1 MTNMQELIGQ
11 SLGQYKITEQIG
23 KGGMATI
30 FKAYQPGLN
39 REVAL
44 KILPPYVAEKEG
56 FTERFTREAQAIGNL
71 HHPNI
76 LPVYDSGQDKGY
88 GYIAMRYVPNAT
100 TLSNLMNKKL
110 DTGQII
116 RITKQIADALDH
128 AHRQGVVHRDIKPSN
143 ILMDGDWVLL
153 SDFGL
158 AKMVETPSEL
168 TGTGVGIGTPAYMSP
183 EQAKGQQ
190 VDRRTDIYSLGI
202 MLFEMLT
209 GQVPHKAETP
219 LATVVKR
226 INEPLPLPRS
236 FNPDIPP
243 AVEHVLL
250 KALAKE
256 PAERYNHAGD
266 LAQALERAFQSSA
279 RQSTAASED
288 ISIPVPLPS
297 ERAERLAAPAQPPR
311 SKGVSPLEIVI
322 MTLLGLTGLCGIS
335 GVFLS
340 FTTNQNTGE
349 TNLALAPVCLGLA
362 FAAITSLGMVWFRN
376 RSTTASALLAL
387 GIIAWFVGLNFLGWG
402 GFAILSPGE
411 NQTFVQNLGFS
422 LALCFAPGGVF
433 ALLGLGFYIYDYR
446 RSRQTGGVSAHSGA
460 SSQLNRERA
469 GKLERAKEYR
479 LHITNLIRQKKG
491 SSFVNQVA
499 PIADKLNQWDRHLRQ
514 LVNRLNEFETNH
526 ILRRDMRD
534 VPQAIARLQ
543 QQMEA
548 ESNPQIRAQ
557 MAETLSGY
565 KKQQQQLD
573 SLAALMRR
581 TELEIDETLAAIG
594 AIYSQVQLL
603 DAKEIDSHRASRL
616 SADIDEQANRL
627 GDLLHAMDDVYQ
639 SAPNLS

>member
-168 TGTGVGIGTPAYMSP
+168 TGTGVGIGTPAYMLP

-256 PAERYNHAGD
+256 PAERYNHAEIWPR
-266 LAQALERAFQSSA
+266 LWSA
-279 RQSTAASED
+279 
-288 ISIPVPLPS
+288 PFNPLPGN
-297 ERAERLAAPAQPPR
+297 QPPLQKISPSPYPCLR
-311 SKGVSPLEIVI
+311 SGPSDWP
-322 MTLLGLTGLCGIS
+322 
-335 GVFLS
+335 
-340 FTTNQNTGE
+340 
-349 TNLALAPVCLGLA
+349 
-362 FAAITSLGMVWFRN
+362 R
-376 RSTTASALLAL
+376 
-387 GIIAWFVGLNFLGWG
+387 
-402 GFAILSPGE
+402 
-411 NQTFVQNLGFS
+411 
-422 LALCFAPGGVF
+422 
-433 ALLGLGFYIYDYR
+433 R
-446 RSRQTGGVSAHSGA
+446 RSRLAPKA
-460 SSQLNRERA
+460 LARW
-469 GKLERAKEYR
+469 KL
-479 LHITNLIRQKKG
+479 
-491 SSFVNQVA
+491 
-499 PIADKLNQWDRHLRQ
+499 
-514 LVNRLNEFETNH
+514 
-526 ILRRDMRD
+526 
-534 VPQAIARLQ
+534 
-543 QQMEA
+543 
-548 ESNPQIRAQ
+548 
-557 MAETLSGY
+557 
-565 KKQQQQLD
+565 
-573 SLAALMRR
+573 
-581 TELEIDETLAAIG
+581 
-594 AIYSQVQLL
+594 
-603 DAKEIDSHRASRL
+603 
-616 SADIDEQANRL
+616 
-627 GDLLHAMDDVYQ
+627 
-639 SAPNLS
+639 